1 MQRIRKAEWTIP
13 ASGAFCLLAVFC
25 SAPSSRAATLAGPL
39 TWASP
44 DQRWGTR
51 RAVTAADRTAIA
63 AYRSGRKAPI
73 LSTDFTSSA
82 ELAAHWSPLSDDS
95 ASLKS
100 CRRPAS
106 VEPSPAGLQ
115 LKILL
120 AQDCRTARWST
131 GYIASKTK
139 YGYGLFEA
147 RIKIADIKGLD
158 NAFWLTT
165 DDNFEID
172 ITETYYPSYMHLGFQ
187 YWPRSKTEK
196 HAGVGWGAN
205 FVENLSQG
213 FHDVGLLWTP
223 TDMVYEVDGEPIAAV
238 VTHGAVKGPATVR
251 LSTALADWAGGKVP
265 DHPEGHL
272 MTVQSLRIF
281 GP

>member
-1 MQRIRKAEWTIP
+1 MQRICKVTWTIP
-13 ASGAFCLLAVFC
+13 ASGALCLLATLC
-25 SAPSSRAATLAGPL
+25 LAPASSAATLAGPL
-39 TWASP
+39 TWGSP
-44 DQRWGTR
+44 DQQWGTR
-51 RAVTAADRTAIA
+51 RAVTAGDRAAIA
-63 AYRSGRKAPI
+63 AYRSSHKAPI
-73 LSTDFTSSA
+73 LTTDFTSSA
-82 ELAAHWSPLSDDS
+82 ELTANWNLVSDDS

-106 VEPSPAGLQ
+106 LEPSPGGLE
-115 LKILL
+115 LKILP
-120 AQDCRTARWST
+120 AQGCRIARWST

-139 YGYGLFEA
+139 YRYGFFEA

-165 DDNFEID
+165 DDNYEID
-172 ITETYYPSYMHLGFQ
+172 VTETYYPSYMHLGFQ
-187 YWPRSKTEK
+187 YWPKSKTEK

-205 FVENLSQG
+205 FVENLSQS

-265 DHPEGHL
+265 DHPEGHQ